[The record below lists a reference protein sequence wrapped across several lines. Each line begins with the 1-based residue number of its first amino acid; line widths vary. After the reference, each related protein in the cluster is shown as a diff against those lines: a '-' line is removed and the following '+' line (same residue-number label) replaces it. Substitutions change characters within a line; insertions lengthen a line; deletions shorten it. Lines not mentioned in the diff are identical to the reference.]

1 MVLCIKF
8 QFIELFQISN
18 IPVGDGP
25 LDVPLLDYEH
35 VKRGVEGAAPYN
47 VVR

>member
-1 MVLCIKF
+1 MIEKTKF
-8 QFIELFQISN
+8 QFVELFQISN

-25 LDVPLLDYEH
+25 LDVPLSDYEH